1 MIPNK
6 VVIALG
12 SNIEPEENLE
22 LAVVE
27 LKSRF
32 KVSKRSRWI
41 RTKPIGILDQP
52 DFYNG
57 VLTMATELGMESL
70 KQELK
75 SVEDLMGRDRSKPKF
90 GPRIIDLDILI
101 WNGEVIDED
110 YFERDFLRK
119 GVEEILPD
127 FEPES
132 YNSDR
137 IEL

>member
-1 MIPNK
+1 MITNE

-12 SNIEPEENLE
+12 SNIDPEENLK

-27 LKSRF
+27 LKSQF
-32 KVSKRSRWI
+32 KVLKQSQWI

-52 DFYNG
+52 DFFNG
-57 VLTMATELGMESL
+57 VLIMVTELGVESL

-75 SVEDLMGRDRSKPKF
+75 SIEDLMGRDRSKPKF

-101 WNGEVIDED
+101 WNGKVIDKD
-110 YFERDFLRK
+110 YYDRDFLRK

-127 FEPES
+127 FESPS
-132 YNSDR
+132 
-137 IEL
+137 

>member
-1 MIPNK
+1 MIPNE

-41 RTKPIGILDQP
+41 QTKPIGILDQP
-52 DFYNG
+52 DFFNG
-57 VLTMATELGMESL
+57 VLIMVTELGIEIL

-75 SVEDLMGRDRSKPKF
+75 SIEDLMGRDRSKPKF

-101 WNGEVIDED
+101 WNGKIIDKD
-110 YFERDFLRK
+110 YYDRDFLQK

-127 FEPES
+127 FES
-132 YNSDR
+132 TS
-137 IEL
+137 

>member
-52 DFYNG
+52 DFFNG
-57 VLTMATELGMESL
+57 VLIMVTELGIESL

-75 SVEDLMGRDRSKPKF
+75 SIEDLMGRDRSKPKF

-101 WNGEVIDED
+101 WNGKVIDKD
-110 YFERDFLRK
+110 YYGRDFLRK

-127 FEPES
+127 FES
-132 YNSDR
+132 TS
-137 IEL
+137 

>member
-32 KVSKRSRWI
+32 KVSKRSRWV

-57 VLTMATELGMESL
+57 VLIMVTELGMESL

-101 WNGEVIDED
+101 WNGNVIDKD
-110 YFERDFLRK
+110 YYDRDFLRK

-127 FEPES
+127 FES
-132 YNSDR
+132 TS
-137 IEL
+137 

>member
-1 MIPNK
+1 MTNE

-32 KVSKRSRWI
+32 KVTKRSRWI
-41 RTKPIGILDQP
+41 RTKPLGIHDQP

-57 VLTMATELGMESL
+57 VLIMATELGMESL
-70 KQELK
+70 KQELI
-75 SVEDLMGRDRSKPKF
+75 SIEDLMGRDRSKPKF

-101 WNGEVIDED
+101 WNGKEIDNAYYD
-110 YFERDFLRK
+110 RDFLRK

-127 FEPES
+127 FES
-132 YNSDR
+132 TS
-137 IEL
+137 

>member
-1 MIPNK
+1 MILNK

-32 KVSKRSRWI
+32 KVSKRSQWI
-41 RTKPIGILDQP
+41 RSKPIGILDQP

-57 VLTMATELGMESL
+57 VLIMVTELGMESL

-75 SVEDLMGRDRSKPKF
+75 IVEDLMGRDRSKPKF

-101 WNGEVIDED
+101 WNGKVIDKD
-110 YFERDFLRK
+110 YYDRDFLRK

-127 FEPES
+127 FKS
-132 YNSDR
+132 KS
-137 IEL
+137 

>member
-32 KVSKRSRWI
+32 KVSKRSRWL

-57 VLTMATELGMESL
+57 VLIMVTELGMESL

-101 WNGEVIDED
+101 WNGEVIDND
-110 YFERDFLRK
+110 YYDRDFLRK

-127 FEPES
+127 FES
-132 YNSDR
+132 TS
-137 IEL
+137 

>member
-1 MIPNK
+1 MICNK

-32 KVSKRSRWI
+32 KVSKRSQWI

-52 DFYNG
+52 DFFNG
-57 VLTMATELGMESL
+57 VLIMVTELGIESL

-75 SVEDLMGRDRSKPKF
+75 SIEDLMGRDRSKPKF

-101 WNGEVIDED
+101 WNRKVHDKD
-110 YFERDFLRK
+110 YYDREFLRK
-119 GVEEILPD
+119 GVEEILPYFD
-127 FEPES
+127 SES
-132 YNSDR
+132 Y
-137 IEL
+137 

>member
-32 KVSKRSRWI
+32 KVLKRSRWI
-41 RTKPIGILDQP
+41 RTKPIGILDQS

-57 VLTMATELGMESL
+57 VLIMATELGMESL
-70 KQELK
+70 KQELI
-75 SVEDLMGRDRSKPKF
+75 SIEDLMGRDRSKPKF

-101 WNGEVIDED
+101 WNGKVIDKD
-110 YFERDFLRK
+110 YYDRDFLRK

-127 FEPES
+127 FES
-132 YNSDR
+132 TS
-137 IEL
+137 

>member
-1 MIPNK
+1 MITNE

-41 RTKPIGILDQP
+41 RTKPIGILDQS

-57 VLTMATELGMESL
+57 VLIMATELGMESL
-70 KQELK
+70 KQELI
-75 SVEDLMGRDRSKPKF
+75 SIEDLMGRDRSKPKF

-101 WNGEVIDED
+101 WNGKVIDKD
-110 YFERDFLRK
+110 YYDRDFLRK

-127 FEPES
+127 FES
-132 YNSDR
+132 TS
-137 IEL
+137 

>member
-1 MIPNK
+1 MITNE

-22 LAVVE
+22 LAVVA
-27 LKSRF
+27 LKSKF

-41 RTKPIGILDQP
+41 QTKPIGILDQP
-52 DFYNG
+52 DFFNG
-57 VLTMATELGMESL
+57 VLIMVTKLGIESL

-75 SVEDLMGRDRSKPKF
+75 SIEDLMGRDRSKPKF

-101 WNGEVIDED
+101 WNGKVIDKD
-110 YFERDFLRK
+110 YYDRDFLRK

-127 FEPES
+127 FES
-132 YNSDR
+132 AS
-137 IEL
+137 

>member
-41 RTKPIGILDQP
+41 RTKAIGILDQP

-57 VLTMATELGMESL
+57 VLIMETELGMESL
-70 KQELK
+70 EQELK
-75 SVEDLMGRDRSKPKF
+75 SIENLMGRDRSKPKF

-101 WNGEVIDED
+101 WNGKVIDKD
-110 YFERDFLRK
+110 YYDRDFLRK
-119 GVEEILPD
+119 VVEEILPD
-127 FEPES
+127 FES
-132 YNSDR
+132 TS
-137 IEL
+137 

>member
-1 MIPNK
+1 MITNE

-22 LAVVE
+22 LAVVA
-27 LKSRF
+27 LKSKF
-32 KVSKRSRWI
+32 KVSKTSRWI
-41 RTKPIGILDQP
+41 QTKPIGILDQP

-57 VLTMATELGMESL
+57 VLIMVTELGMESL

-75 SVEDLMGRDRSKPKF
+75 IVEDLMGRDRSKPKF

-101 WNGEVIDED
+101 WNGKVIDKD
-110 YFERDFLRK
+110 YYDRDFLRK

-127 FEPES
+127 FES
-132 YNSDR
+132 KS
-137 IEL
+137 

>member
-1 MIPNK
+1 MITNE

-22 LAVVE
+22 LAVVA
-27 LKSRF
+27 LKSKF
-32 KVSKRSRWI
+32 KVSKRSLWI

-57 VLTMATELGMESL
+57 VLIMETELGMESL

-75 SVEDLMGRDRSKPKF
+75 RIENLMGRDRSKPKF
-90 GPRIIDLDILI
+90 GPRMIDLDILI
-101 WNGEVIDED
+101 WNGKVIDND
-110 YFERDFLRK
+110 YYDRDFLQK

-127 FEPES
+127 FES
-132 YNSDR
+132 TS
-137 IEL
+137 

>member
-1 MIPNK
+1 MIPNE
-6 VVIALG
+6 VVIGLG

-27 LKSRF
+27 LESRF
-32 KVSKRSRWI
+32 NVSKRSQWI

-57 VLTMATELGMESL
+57 VLILITELGMESL

-75 SVEDLMGRDRSKPKF
+75 SIENLMGRDRSKPKF

-101 WNGEVIDED
+101 WNGKVIDKD
-110 YFERDFLRK
+110 YYDRDFLRK

-127 FEPES
+127 FES
-132 YNSDR
+132 TS
-137 IEL
+137 

>member
-32 KVSKRSRWI
+32 KVSKRSQWI

-57 VLTMATELGMESL
+57 VLIMVTELGMESL
-70 KQELK
+70 KQELT
-75 SVEDLMGRDRSKPKF
+75 SVEDHMGRDRSKPKF

-101 WNGEVIDED
+101 WNGNVIDKD
-110 YFERDFLRK
+110 YHYRDFLRK

-127 FEPES
+127 FES
-132 YNSDR
+132 TS
-137 IEL
+137 